1 MQKRRATFMRRMRD
15 GIGSAPRH
23 CSISRRQGKLSP
35 ALRLLMM
42 LVSVAILLFG
52 TMATGPA
59 SSKAQQATA
68 TATAASAPSQAPRL
82 FDASH
87 IKLPDGYA
95 IEVVVSNL
103 SVPTTAMFDG
113 NDLLVA
119 ESGWVNTALPRILRI
134 KPDWSVSVLASEG
147 LKDPVTG
154 LAVKDGKLYVSH
166 RGKVST
172 VEADGTLR
180 DIVTDLP
187 SAGDHQNDNIVLGPD
202 GKIYIGQGTVTNSA
216 LVGVDNYI
224 FGWLQDHP
232 EAHDVPCKDVTLVG
246 QNFESENPLTQDPN
260 DKVTTGAYKPFGTAS
275 TPGEVIKGNPKCG
288 GSIARFNSDGSEYE
302 VVAWGLRNPFGLKF
316 DKSGQLWATFH
327 GADVRGSRNIYND
340 PDYLV
345 KVEQGAWY
353 GWPEYFDGSPVTD
366 SRFKDPTKEQPQFL
380 WKDHPPLAKT
390 FATFRSHSGV
400 NGLAFSP
407 GGAFG
412 FEGDV
417 FVAAFGTFLPV
428 TTGTNVD
435 PAGFRII
442 RVGIKDG
449 KVEDFAINQL
459 PGPAYINQQGGFDR
473 PSDLMFGPDQSLY
486 VVDWGASNLGSEG
499 LKLTLGTGSVW
510 RIYPKSSQALRPN
523 GALVVPPAPEIP
535 ESQRKAEVRN
545 VPEGYKMIAPQLII
559 AGVGVVLL
567 VTAGVLLWRRRKG
580 RLKIG

>member
-1 MQKRRATFMRRMRD
+1 MRKTFGTAD
-15 GIGSAPRH
+15 AAPERK
-23 CSISRRQGKLSP
+23 STRSRLSGLP
-35 ALRLLMM
+35 LAPRLLMTSFAF
-42 LVSVAILLFG
+42 LAVLFG
-52 TMATGPA
+52 TLSIYPDTGN
-59 SSKAQQATA
+59 AQGATA
-68 TATAASAPSQAPRL
+68 TPTAAPAPTQAPRL

-103 SVPTTAMFDG
+103 SVPTTAIFDG

-134 KPDWSVSVLASEG
+134 KPDWSVSVIASAG
-147 LKDPVTG
+147 LQDPVTG
-154 LAVKDGKLYVSH
+154 LLVKDGKLYVSH

-172 VEADGTLR
+172 VEADGTLH
-180 DIVTDLP
+180 DIVTGLP
-187 SAGDHQNDNIVLGPD
+187 SSGDHQNDNIVLGPD
-202 GKIYIGQGTVTNSA
+202 GKIYMGQGTVTNSA
-216 LVGVDNYI
+216 VIGVDNYI

-260 DKVTTGAYKPFGTAS
+260 DKVTTGAYKPFGTPS
-275 TPGEVIKGNPKCG
+275 TAGEVIKGDPKCG
-288 GSIARFNSDGSEYE
+288 GSIARFNPDGSGYE
-302 VVAWGLRNPFGLKF
+302 MVAWGLRNPFGLEF
-316 DKSGQLWATFH
+316 DKSGQLWATYH

-353 GWPEYFDGSPVTD
+353 GWPEYFDGLPVTD

-380 WKDHPPLAKT
+380 WKDHPPLAKA
-390 FATFRSHSGV
+390 FATFRSHSGI

-412 FEGDV
+412 FEGDA
-417 FVAAFGTFLPV
+417 FAAAFGTFLPV
-428 TTGTNVD
+428 ASGTNAD
-435 PAGFRII
+435 PAGFRVI
-442 RVGIKDG
+442 RVGTKDG
-449 KVEDFAINQL
+449 KVEDFALNQL

-473 PSDLMFGPDQSLY
+473 PSDLVFGPDQSLY
-486 VVDWGASNLGSEG
+486 IVDWGASNLGAEG
-499 LKLTLGTGSVW
+499 LKLTPGTGSIW
-510 RIYPKSSQALRPN
+510 RIYPKSSKPLRPN

-559 AGVGVVLL
+559 AGVVLVL
-567 VTAGVLLWRRRKG
+567 VIALGIFLWRRRKAA
-580 RLKIG
+580 